1 MGGNQYVI
9 RVFGLVYFILAIIAL
24 VLLATNLF
32 KERKFKKLY

>member
-1 MGGNQYVI
+1 MDENQYVI

-32 KERKFKKLY
+32 KERKFKKMY